1 MRLCSSASSVLSPEF
16 PCNGSVPTPPRRP
29 TLLSAAV
36 TAIKPAKVRPHKTVL
51 LIKALPPV
59 TGGDNFMAAVLGQ
72 SQTRKTYSISC
83 DVILLIKKQ
92 KAGK

>member
-16 PCNGSVPTPPRRP
+16 PWNGSVPTPPSHP
-29 TLLSAAV
+29 PLSAAV
-36 TAIKPAKVRPHKTVL
+36 TAIKPAKVHPHKTVL

-59 TGGDNFMAAVLGQ
+59 RGGDNFMAAVLGQ
-72 SQTRKTYSISC
+72 SETRKTYSISC

-92 KAGK
+92 KAEK